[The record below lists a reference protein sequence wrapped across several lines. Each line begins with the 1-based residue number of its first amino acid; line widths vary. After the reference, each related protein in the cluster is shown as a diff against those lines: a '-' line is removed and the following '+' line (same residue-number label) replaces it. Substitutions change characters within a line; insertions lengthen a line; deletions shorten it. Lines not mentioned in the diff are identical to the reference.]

1 MGLVHQSN
9 AFLQAPFA
17 WNILLAAFPPGRH
30 PHHGPLRT
38 NSGYVSAVALNK
50 PGTLENWTEMGR
62 PVLKQG
68 CCIGKLWDKWYSPA
82 SSKAAELENWSKNG
96 RPQT

>member
-1 MGLVHQSN
+1 MHHVVQTGFPPSYGATMGLVHQSN

-30 PHHGPLRT
+30 LHRGPLRM
-38 NSGYVSAVALNK
+38 NSGYVLAVALNK
-50 PGTLENWTEMGR
+50 PGTLENWTEVGR

-68 CCIGKLWDKWYSPA
+68 WCIG
-82 SSKAAELENWSKNG
+82 
-96 RPQT
+96 